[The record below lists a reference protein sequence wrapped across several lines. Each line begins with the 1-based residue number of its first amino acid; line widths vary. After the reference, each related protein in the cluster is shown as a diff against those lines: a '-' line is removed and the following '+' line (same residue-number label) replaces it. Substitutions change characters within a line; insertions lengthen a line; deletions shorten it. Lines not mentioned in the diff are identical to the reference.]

1 MVSNVIA
8 SAPGKVVLCGE
19 YAVLDAAPAIAMAV
33 DRRARATLAISNEA
47 SSVVTAKAYTKNI
60 GRFQTRDGSIE
71 WQEGQQYFGVID
83 SVWRAAELSESRAMS
98 IELDSSEF
106 IDSNSHSKLG
116 VGSSAAITVAL
127 CAAVGG
133 TADIEKIGPTAR
145 RAHLDLQD
153 GAGSGVDIACSLNG
167 GLIEYRMAG
176 QTVTPISWPQGLFWR
191 LIWTGVAASTRDKI
205 SKLDAAVSKPS
216 RTGLADASESM
227 MLAWRCGSA
236 DRVMSEY
243 GHYIEQLREF
253 SVDHDLG
260 IFDAG
265 HNDIHS
271 AASAAN
277 LVYKPCGAGGG
288 DVGIV
293 FSRSAAELDV
303 FAKQLPDKYTVLDCQ
318 LSKTGVLIEEMKIEQ
333 A

>member
-127 CAAVGG
+127 CAAVPHG
-133 TADIEKIGPTAR
+133 AAR
-145 RAHLDLQD
+145 AFRL
-153 GAGSGVDIACSLNG
+153 AG
-167 GLIEYRMAG
+167 
-176 QTVTPISWPQGLFWR
+176 WR
-191 LIWTGVAASTRDKI
+191 W
-205 SKLDAAVSKPS
+205 
-216 RTGLADASESM
+216 
-227 MLAWRCGSA
+227 
-236 DRVMSEY
+236 
-243 GHYIEQLREF
+243 
-253 SVDHDLG
+253 
-260 IFDAG
+260 
-265 HNDIHS
+265 
-271 AASAAN
+271 
-277 LVYKPCGAGGG
+277 
-288 DVGIV
+288 
-293 FSRSAAELDV
+293 
-303 FAKQLPDKYTVLDCQ
+303 
-318 LSKTGVLIEEMKIEQ
+318 
-333 A
+333 